1 MGFPSP
7 KRTPGWGVKRLELL
21 IPRFMVGLGC
31 SVLEEVSGLIKTFE
45 LEKALYGLSLLI
57 THLTS
62 WQLCSEKHFITTSTP
77 PSSTNLNNSLLHKM
91 HKVNCLLLQAA
102 TKCSS
107 GMKMDFVF
115 QCRCLVTSRSWQGG
129 KPERSKPSSRYY
141 GYPFNISYKP
151 PESAIPS
158 SVPSLNSLRKG
169 WD

>member
-1 MGFPSP
+1 M
-7 KRTPGWGVKRLELL
+7 
-21 IPRFMVGLGC
+21 GC
-31 SVLEEVSGLIKTFE
+31 SVLEDVSGLIKTFE

-57 THLTS
+57 THLTVMPDNP
-62 WQLCSEKHFITTSTP
+62 WQLCSEKHFITTSTL
-77 PSSTNLNNSLLHKM
+77 PSSTNLNNSPLHKV

-102 TKCSS
+102 TKYSS
-107 GMKMDFVF
+107 SMKMDFVF
-115 QCRCLVTSRSWQGG
+115 RCRYLVTSRSWQGG